1 MSGLRTSFSSWGLS
15 HNVRFFVDTV
25 DVGNV
30 AQPSI
35 RGKQEVQ

>member
-25 DVGNV
+25 DGGSL

-35 RGKQEVQ
+35 PGRQEVQ